1 MNGLRVLK
9 AGLIIGTIM
18 VTAIF
23 GAVSGY
29 AQGGTDMGAAPGQDM
44 ANMTSGG
51 QETKM
56 DMSESQEDK
65 SNQPEN
71 HVTESSKPENQETKM
86 DMSDSQ
92 ETKSNISDSHK
103 SETETSSG
111 HGENKTEEAIPW
123 TFIYGFLAL
132 NGSFV
137 LAAGVIKA
145 FKQRRVAEI

>member
-18 VTAIF
+18 VTTIF

-56 DMSESQEDK
+56 DMSGSQEDK
-65 SNQPEN
+65 SNKPEN
-71 HVTESSKPENQETKM
+71 HDTKM
-86 DMSDSQ
+86 NISDSQ

-103 SETETSSG
+103 SETEVASG
-111 HGENKTEEAIPW
+111 HEENKTEEAIPW

-137 LAAGVIKA
+137 LVAGVMKA
-145 FKQRRVAEI
+145 FKQRRVVEI